1 MSGTASG
8 TGTQVKSAR
17 PEPRTDR
24 AAGTPASSGASPL
37 ERILGIASLAI
48 VEALNE
54 GVIVQ
59 DSAGRV
65 LAFNKRAPGI
75 LKVPAEQLATA
86 SPSAPIAPFVHEDG
100 SPLRAEELPT
110 VISLRSGE
118 RQSDIV
124 VGLRPGGGG
133 IRWMSVTSAP
143 LYRDG
148 ESEPWAAVASFT
160 DITEFRQKL
169 RDQDAERLKDVKRL
183 ALVAEYR
190 DDDTNRHTERV
201 AQATARMA
209 MELGLDRDLIW
220 TIGRAAPLHDVGKVA
235 IPDSILLKP
244 GKLTAEEFE
253 VMKSHTTIGGR
264 ILAESDFVVLK
275 KGMEIA
281 LSHHERWD
289 GSGYPAGLSGEDIP
303 IAGRILAV
311 ADAFD
316 AMSHSRPYKE
326 ALPIPDAVAAI
337 RGGSGTQ
344 FDPEVVEV
352 FMALDHFNLVE
363 EP

>member
-8 TGTQVKSAR
+8 TSSEVKPAR
-17 PEPRTDR
+17 SQPRSGR
-24 AAGTPASSGASPL
+24 AAARGAQQGASAL
-37 ERILGIASLAI
+37 ERVLGVAALAI

-59 DSAGRV
+59 DAQGRV
-65 LAFNKRAPGI
+65 LAFNRRAPQ
-75 LKVPAEQLATA
+75 LLNVPADQLAAA

-100 SPLRAEELPT
+100 SPLRADELPT
-110 VISLRSGE
+110 VISLRTGE
-118 RQSDIV
+118 HVSDVV

-133 IRWMSVTSAP
+133 VRWMSVTSAP

-148 ESEPWAAVASFT
+148 EADPYGAVASFT
-160 DITEFRQKL
+160 DITDFRQRL
-169 RDQDAERLKDVKRL
+169 RDQDAARLKDVKRL

-209 MELGLDRDLIW
+209 MELGLERELIW

-244 GKLTAEEFE
+244 GKLTDEEFE

-264 ILAESDFVVLK
+264 ILADSDFVVVQM
-275 KGMEIA
+275 GMEIA
-281 LSHHERWD
+281 LTHHERWD
-289 GSGYPAGLSGEDIP
+289 GSGYPSHLSGEEIP

-326 ALPIPDAVAAI
+326 ALPVPDAVAAI
-337 RGGSGTQ
+337 RGGSGSQ
-344 FDPEVVEV
+344 FDPEVVEA
-352 FMALDHFNLVE
+352 FLTLDHHSLVE
-363 EP
+363 EG